1 MVPVRVSQ
9 TQARRHVMVNIQ
21 AVIIVPGLARD
32 AAVMALVP
40 DAARKAPVVILA
52 ITSVGLHVPH
62 AAATNGIARVII
74 IGTTYRPVITQQ
86 AAHQRPEPAR
96 HNVPPAHTVQ
106 TAKKTTATVAIHP
119 PPVRPPEHNAI
130 VHAASPAPNRHVRQ
144 TRRARTAPRQHRARN
159 IMGAHAMRRH
169 QLVPLQ

>member
-1 MVPVRVSQ
+1 MRIHVVHGHTVHGRAVHGAVGKTMAVPPMVHALICHAV
-9 TQARRHVMVNIQ
+9 ARR
-21 AVIIVPGLARD
+21 
-32 AAVMALVP
+32 
-40 DAARKAPVVILA
+40 A

-74 IGTTYRPVITQQ
+74 ITTTYRPVITQQ

-144 TRRARTAPRQHRARN
+144 TQRARTAPRQHRARN
-159 IMGAHAMRRH
+159 IMGARAMHRH